1 MEKMKFT
8 HQTRLKSGEPQLVH
22 HVKLRAIYSVTWR
35 GDSTWSLS
43 WNGLTPDRMIEFH
56 TILSFGDIRFI
67 LILAI
72 NYSGQSWYPTPNT
85 SKSGDS
91 PFIIILSF
99 YLQIPPWSTVI
110 SHCISLS
117 PQVIS
122 LSLTYIKYLVHI
134 FYFINQYGCKKYQKY
149 TYNSLI
155 NVYKFM
161 PYKIMSIFR

>member
-56 TILSFGDIRFI
+56 TILSFEDIRFI
-67 LILAI
+67 LIRAI

-99 YLQIPPWSTVI
+99 YLQILHDPQ
-110 SHCISLS
+110 LS
-117 PQVIS
+117 PIVFTVTSSYFPFIDIDKIPCPHF
-122 LSLTYIKYLVHI
+122 L
-134 FYFINQYGCKKYQKY
+134 FY
-149 TYNSLI
+149 
-155 NVYKFM
+155 
-161 PYKIMSIFR
+161 

>member
-8 HQTRLKSGEPQLVH
+8 HQTRLKRGEPQLVH

-56 TILSFGDIRFI
+56 TILSFEDIRFI

-110 SHCISLS
+110 SHCIYCHLKLLPFHWYKKNTLS
-117 PQVIS
+117 
-122 LSLTYIKYLVHI
+122 T
-134 FYFINQYGCKKYQKY
+134 FFIL
-149 TYNSLI
+149 LI
-155 NVYKFM
+155 NMDVKKIPKIHIQQSYKCL
-161 PYKIMSIFR
+161 

>member
-8 HQTRLKSGEPQLVH
+8 HQTRLKRGEPQLVH

-56 TILSFGDIRFI
+56 TILSFEDIRFI

-110 SHCISLS
+110 SHCIYCHLKLL
-117 PQVIS
+117 PFIDINKIPCPHFV
-122 LSLTYIKYLVHI
+122 
-134 FYFINQYGCKKYQKY
+134 FYYQYGCKKYQKY

-161 PYKIMSIFR
+161 PYKIMSNFR